1 MDFSKF
7 TKSELLIKCEEL
19 GIKKSKSKSK
29 DDLVK
34 LLDSLSNKNGE
45 APVSIGEAP
54 VSIGEASV
62 SIGEASVSTTII
74 NNASIIP
81 SITIKNMCGLEY
93 LKTLAPNSIDL
104 ILTDPPY
111 IISKTSGLDKHYN
124 NVKYNEEN
132 NINEVK
138 TEEQWIN
145 YKEQNN
151 IEDDSQKNNYIKYGS
166 LYGKKYCVKTD
177 YGDWDSDFTLTIL
190 EKFIEHYYKVL
201 KKGGTLIIFFDLW
214 KITNLKDLLE
224 KYNFKQIRFIEWI
237 KTNPQPRNSK
247 VNYLTNCREIALLG
261 VKDGCPTFNSTYDNG
276 IYYYPLQ
283 GGKNRFHPTQK
294 SLALFEELIKKHSK
308 EGDTVLDTFLGSGT
322 TALASKN
329 TKRNFKGCEISKAY
343 YDKIESLL

>member
-1 MDFSKF
+1 MDFSKL
-7 TKSELLIKCEEL
+7 TKSELLIKCQEL
-19 GIKKSKSKSK
+19 GIKKCKSKSK

-34 LLDSLSNKNGE
+34 LLESLSNKNGE
-45 APVSIGEAP
+45 ASVSIGEAS

-62 SIGEASVSTTII
+62 SIGEASVSTTTI
-74 NNASIIP
+74 NNA

-93 LKTLAPNSIDL
+93 LKTLDPNSIDL

-214 KITNLKDLLE
+214 KITNLKDLLD

-237 KTNPQPRNSK
+237 K
-247 VNYLTNCREIALLG
+247 
-261 VKDGCPTFNSTYDNG
+261 
-276 IYYYPLQ
+276 
-283 GGKNRFHPTQK
+283 
-294 SLALFEELIKKHSK
+294 
-308 EGDTVLDTFLGSGT
+308 LDYIL
-322 TALASKN
+322 K
-329 TKRNFKGCEISKAY
+329 
-343 YDKIESLL
+343 

>member
-1 MDFSKF
+1 MDLSKL
-7 TKSELLIKCEEL
+7 TKSELLIKCQEL
-19 GIKKSKSKSK
+19 GIKKYKSKSK

-34 LLDSLSNKNGE
+34 LIESLSNEN
-45 APVSIGEAP
+45 S
-54 VSIGEASV
+54 EASV
-62 SIGEASVSTTII
+62 SEASVNNNIVATTI
-74 NNASIIP
+74 NDP
-81 SITIKNMCGLEY
+81 SITIENMCGLEY
-93 LKTLAPNSIDL
+93 LKTLDPNSIDL

-151 IEDDSQKNNYIKYGS
+151 IEDDSQKDNYIKYGS
-166 LYGKKYCVKTD
+166 IYGKKYCVKTD
-177 YGDWDSDFTLTIL
+177 YGNWDSDFTLTIL

-201 KKGGTLIIFFDLW
+201 KKGGTLIMFFDLW

-261 VKDGCPTFNSTYDNG
+261 VKDGCPTFNSAYDNG
-276 IYYYPLQ
+276 IYHYPLQ

-294 SLALFEELIKKHSK
+294 SLALFEELVKKHSK
-308 EGDTVLDTFLGSGT
+308 EGDIVLDTFMGSGT
-322 TALASKN
+322 TALACKN
-329 TKRNFKGCEISKAY
+329 TKRNFKGCEISKTY
-343 YDKIESLL
+343 YDKIVPLL